1 MIQQRFGLGF
11 VLATAVFFVG
21 LLSTVLHAQE
31 SPVSSDATVRVA
43 LVHLT
48 DPGAEVIGVHVTA
61 ESLRRVMTHFEED
74 SRPQVLVLRLAT
86 DGGQIAEVPELADMI
101 HKELLPEMRVVL
113 WVERARS
120 AGAMLAAAVPEVVV
134 TSDAIIGPA
143 RAHDRADPA
152 DRDLADD
159 DLATVLAIG
168 ERLSKLGKR
177 DPALLR
183 AMQVP
188 VGYALE
194 DGSVLTDEGELLA
207 IDADDAVRVG
217 FADAVADEL
226 AELLAAIGI
235 HEHRVV
241 GERVDLSLKSI
252 RSNLVEAER
261 RMIDAWVQLDELLER
276 VEATTPQRRDIVLAG
291 RDLRVLRHGQSQHP
305 RLAEH
310 MGVTEALL
318 EDRQSRIDALIARLP

>member
-1 MIQQRFGLGF
+1 MIQQRSGF
-11 VLATAVFFVG
+11 VFLLAAAVFVVG
-21 LLSTVLHAQE
+21 LMASVVEAQE
-31 SPVSSDATVRVA
+31 RLASTDAAMRIA
-43 LVHLT
+43 MIHLT

-61 ESLRRVMTHFEED
+61 ESLRQVMTHIEED
-74 SRPQVLVLRLAT
+74 DRPQVLVLRLAT
-86 DGGQIAEVPELADMI
+86 DGGQIAEVPALADMI

-120 AGAMLAAAVPEVVV
+120 AGAMLAAAVPEIVV
-134 TSDAIIGPA
+134 TSNAVIGPA

-152 DRDLADD
+152 DPDLADD

-168 ERLSKLGKR
+168 ERLSVLGKR

-194 DGSVLTDEGELLA
+194 DGSALTEEGDLLA
-207 IDADDAVRVG
+207 LDAEDAVRVG

-226 AELLAAIGI
+226 AELLAAIGV
-235 HEHRVV
+235 HEHRLV
-241 GERVDLSLKSI
+241 GERADRSLISI
-252 RSNLVEAER
+252 RNNLVEAER
-261 RMIDAWVQLDELLER
+261 RMIDAWVQLDELLDR
-276 VEATTPQRRDIVLAG
+276 VEGTTPQRRDIVLAG
-291 RDLRVLRHGQSQHP
+291 RDLRVLRHGMSQHP

-310 MGVTEALL
+310 MGVTDALL
-318 EDRQSRIDALIARLP
+318 EDRQSRIDALIAQLP